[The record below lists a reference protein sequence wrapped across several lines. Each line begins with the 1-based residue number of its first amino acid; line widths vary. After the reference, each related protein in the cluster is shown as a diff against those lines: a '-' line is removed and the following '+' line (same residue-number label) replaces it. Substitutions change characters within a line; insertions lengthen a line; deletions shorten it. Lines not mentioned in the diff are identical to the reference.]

1 MSTDQ
6 LAKVELH
13 LHLEGAAPPD
23 LIRSLAKKN
32 HINLSKIFSADGSY
46 KFLNFNNF
54 LRVYEEATSVLKTPE
69 DFYSLTMGVLNE
81 CFKNNI
87 VYVETFVSPQF
98 CGGNDLVAWKDYLQ
112 AIQAASA
119 DADRKYGIVS
129 RGIVTAIRHLGPAK
143 AIDAANCAVATAGD
157 WVVGFGMAGDE
168 KFGQQKDYLY
178 SFDLARESGLKLTSH
193 AGEWSGA
200 SSVADAVNDL
210 KVQRVGHGVRA
221 IEDHD
226 VLKLLKEKDIV
237 LEVCPG
243 SNVFLGVF
251 PNLESHPI
259 QKLSEMGVKTTVS
272 TDDPPFFRTSMNKEY
287 RDLEKTFKWTK
298 KDFREL
304 NKIALEAAFCDSDT
318 KAKIA
323 MKLGL

>member
-32 HINLSKIFSADGSY
+32 HINLSKIFSSDGSY

-69 DFYSLTMGVLNE
+69 DFYALTMGVLNE
-81 CFKNNI
+81 CLKNNI

-129 RGIVTAIRHLGPAK
+129 RGIVTAIRHLGPDK
-143 AIDAANCAVATAGD
+143 AIDTANCAVATAGD

-168 KFGQQKDYLY
+168 SFGQQKDFRY
-178 SFDLARESGLKLTSH
+178 SFDLARDAGLKLTTH
-193 AGEWSGA
+193 AGEWCGA
-200 SSVADAVNDL
+200 PSVADAINDL
-210 KVQRVGHGVRA
+210 KVQRVGHGVQA
-221 IEDHD
+221 INDHD
-226 VLKLLKEKDIV
+226 VIELLISEDIV

-243 SNVFLGVF
+243 SNVFLGVY
-251 PNLESHPI
+251 PDLASHPI
-259 QKLSEMGVKTTVS
+259 KKLRELGVKITVS

-287 RDLEKTFKWTK
+287 RDLRRIFNWSR
-298 KDFREL
+298 KDFIEL
-304 NKIALEAAFCDSDT
+304 NTIALKAAFCDNET
-318 KAKIA
+318 KEKISS
-323 MKLGL
+323 KLSL